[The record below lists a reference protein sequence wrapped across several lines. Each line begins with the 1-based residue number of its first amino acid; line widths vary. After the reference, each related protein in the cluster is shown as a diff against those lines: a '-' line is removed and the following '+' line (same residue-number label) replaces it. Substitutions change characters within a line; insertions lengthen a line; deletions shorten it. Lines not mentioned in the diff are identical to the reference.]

1 MPDPSNLQPEFKYF
15 SAEVFTNVYDGV
27 NQIKM
32 PKSLMILGFS
42 NDKDAAIPVRHDNY
56 IFRREVLRDL
66 LAFCGS
72 PTVTRF
78 SLPVRPEAERQASS
92 MRFAPD

>member
-32 PKSLMILGFS
+32 PKSLMILGFQTI
-42 NDKDAAIPVRHDNY
+42 KT
-56 IFRREVLRDL
+56 LQ
-66 LAFCGS
+66 
-72 PTVTRF
+72 
-78 SLPVRPEAERQASS
+78 SLFGTTITFFVVKS
-92 MRFAPD
+92 